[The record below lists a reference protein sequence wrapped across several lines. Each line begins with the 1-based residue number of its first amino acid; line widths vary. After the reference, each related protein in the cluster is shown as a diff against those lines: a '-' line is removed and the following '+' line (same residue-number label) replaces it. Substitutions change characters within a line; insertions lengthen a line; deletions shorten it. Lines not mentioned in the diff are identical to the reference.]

1 MSLRQDPP
9 PVHPVA
15 GDVGVIG
22 TLLRQRRLLEKRT
35 QDDVARSA
43 AISKPYLSN
52 IETGRVSSPPSDG
65 VLARLEAILHFPSG
79 QLIREAHLLRTPEDI
94 RREHAVGQE
103 GLRQLRGVVRKLLEK
118 AAGDAGHVK
127 NAEAAA
133 SSDDTLDLESLARK
147 LGLGEQD
154 APPPGAQVPIQS
166 PAAAVGESL
175 FLRCPTIDDPAA
187 FAIQIDDDAMTPTY
201 QPGDYVILGPAAE
214 IRDGDDVFA
223 RFDADGDAPA
233 AEIFRRFYDDAPGW
247 VRLQPLNPACRAS
260 VHPRETIA
268 LLAKAL
274 YRIEAL

>member
-43 AISKPYLSN
+43 SISKPYLSN

-118 AAGDAGHVK
+118 AAGSAQ
-127 NAEAAA
+127 ATP
-133 SSDDTLDLESLARK
+133 SDDTLDLESLARK
-147 LGLGEQD
+147 LGLGGQD

-166 PAAAVGESL
+166 PTASAGESL